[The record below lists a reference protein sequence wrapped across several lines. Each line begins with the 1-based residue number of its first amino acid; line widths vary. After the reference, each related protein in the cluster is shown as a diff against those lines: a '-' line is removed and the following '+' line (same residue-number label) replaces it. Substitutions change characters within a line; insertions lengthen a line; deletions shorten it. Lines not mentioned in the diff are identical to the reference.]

1 MTMNMNVY
9 ENRNSFSLFLS
20 VKSKMKNIANLIE
33 LRGVKEEFCLS
44 IANKSVQNCRNYAI
58 ARKLIAHGNSTLQ
71 KPETF
76 RKLQQY

>member
-1 MTMNMNVY
+1 MNMNVKSID
-9 ENRNSFSLFLS
+9 NRNLFSLFFS
-20 VKSKMKNIANLIE
+20 SQSKMKNIANLIE
-33 LRGVKEEFCLS
+33 LKGVKEEFCLS

-76 RKLQQY
+76 

>member
-1 MTMNMNVY
+1 MNMNVKSI

-20 VKSKMKNIANLIE
+20 SQSKMKNIANLIE
-33 LRGVKEEFCLS
+33 LKGVKEEFCLS

-76 RKLQQY
+76 

>member
-1 MTMNMNVY
+1 MTMNMNVKSID
-9 ENRNSFSLFLS
+9 NRNLFSLFLS
-20 VKSKMKNIANLIE
+20 SQSKMKNIANLIE

-76 RKLQQY
+76 

>member
-1 MTMNMNVY
+1 MNMNVKSID
-9 ENRNSFSLFLS
+9 NRNLFSLFFS
-20 VKSKMKNIANLIE
+20 SQSKMKNIANLIE

-76 RKLQQY
+76 

>member
-1 MTMNMNVY
+1 MNMNVKSI

-20 VKSKMKNIANLIE
+20 SQSKMKNIANLIE

-76 RKLQQY
+76 